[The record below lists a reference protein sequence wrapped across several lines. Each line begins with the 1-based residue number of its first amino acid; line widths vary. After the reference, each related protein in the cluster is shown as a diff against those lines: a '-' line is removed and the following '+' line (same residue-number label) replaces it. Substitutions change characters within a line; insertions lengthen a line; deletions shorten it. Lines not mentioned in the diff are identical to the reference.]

1 MLFLNVMQTSVS
13 SVELPLL
20 SPNSIRE
27 LKIRKLSFIGK
38 WFCFHQLSLI
48 SELWEVSPRRAPEP
62 CLCQGFGELPFFT
75 YSLLD
80 SEVKSLGLQP
90 VF

>member
-1 MLFLNVMQTSVS
+1 MQTSVS

-38 WFCFHQLSLI
+38 WFCFHPLILI
-48 SELWEVSPRRAPEP
+48 SELWEVNPRRALEP
-62 CLCQGFGELPFFT
+62 CLHQGFGELPFFT
-75 YSLLD
+75 YSLTD